1 MRKEKDYHPV
11 DGETRLEGKTTRKLR
26 APAGLT
32 LAPPQGRAPCAGA
45 DRSPGLRSEG
55 QGG

>member
-32 LAPPQGRAPCAGA
+32 LAPCAGA
-45 DRSPGLRSEG
+45 DRSPGLRGEG
-55 QGG
+55 EGG